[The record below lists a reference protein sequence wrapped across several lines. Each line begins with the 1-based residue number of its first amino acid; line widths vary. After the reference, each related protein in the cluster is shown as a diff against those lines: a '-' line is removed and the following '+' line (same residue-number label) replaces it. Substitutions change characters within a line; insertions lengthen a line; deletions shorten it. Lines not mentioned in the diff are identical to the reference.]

1 MAKLRIVIADDNDVM
16 RKEMVVLLCMD
27 YEIVGAVSNSELV
40 KTATCAQP
48 DVIVCDISPPDMNGL
63 AARNKLVSE
72 GKIFPFVFVADEST
86 EEIIKVL
93 GKERSFAFVLRD
105 EISMHLV
112 NAIEAVHN
120 FATNDSLSYRNLFD
134 HVLED
139 QNVVFIEE
147 ETLRKAERLVL
158 SCEACSSGAETPF
171 SQILDRLTGS
181 DPSVTGYILQKPG
194 CCPRCLGVITEETFV
209 EVEDRE

>member
-16 RKEMVVLLCMD
+16 RKQIVVLLCMD

-40 KTATCAQP
+40 KTATCTQP
-48 DVIVCDISPPDMNGL
+48 DVIVCDISPPDMNGI

-72 GKIFPFVFVADEST
+72 GKIIPFVFVADEST
-86 EEIIKVL
+86 EEMINAL

-105 EISMHLV
+105 ETSMHLV

-120 FATNDSLSYRNLFD
+120 FAKEDLSLSRTLVD
-134 HVLED
+134 HLMED
-139 QNVVFIEE
+139 QNVVLIEE

-158 SCEACSSGAETPF
+158 SCEVCSSEAETPF

-194 CCPRCLGVITEETFV
+194 CCPRCLGAITEETFV
-209 EVEDRE
+209 QVDDRE